1 MKLGLKDFVW
11 CCLFVLIGVFFIGFT
26 LDKFVLDS
34 KVSDILEDVLYTA
47 HDDSKVSNKGDEILE
62 LLALRDAYVGYR
74 AYDDGEFS
82 DAELDV
88 LINPFNR
95 DLEEE
100 LSRDQISRRAELAY
114 ERRVNELIEHSDGSD
129 GHLKFKRYVLGV
141 ERDDLLTIG
150 FDGVVDDRDR
160 ELLSLAGDV
169 TGFDVGIV
177 ESGIL
182 DSLGEN
188 GNRDM
193 VSSYEEMLVE
203 LYGDD
208 EDFDVRDAKYSWDR
222 KDLTFKVD

>member
-150 FDGVVDDRDR
+150 FDGVVDDQDR

-222 KDLTFKVD
+222 EDLTFKVD

>member
-11 CCLFVLIGVFFIGFT
+11 CCLFVLIGVFFVGFA

-34 KVSDILEDVLYTA
+34 KVYDILEDVFYTEREDSESSKQG
-47 HDDSKVSNKGDEILE
+47 DDLLE

-82 DAELDV
+82 DDELDV

-95 DLEEE
+95 DLGEE
-100 LSRDQISRRAELAY
+100 LRRDMISRSAELAY
-114 ERRVNELIEHSDGSD
+114 ERRVNELIERSDDSE

-177 ESGIL
+177 ESGIVE
-182 DSLGEN
+182 SLGEN

-193 VSSYEEMLVE
+193 VSSYEEMLIE

-208 EDFDVRDAKYSWDR
+208 EAFDVSDVKYSWDR
-222 KDLTFKVD
+222 EDLTFKLD